1 MPKLKPWFHVVTPR
15 EDLREN
21 RPLDASEFAVNLD
34 LIRDGKARK
43 DYQDPERFFERT
55 YLTRNLRD
63 LAAQTARRLSGITV
77 ETSPVFNM
85 ATQFGGGKTHA
96 EALLYHLAQA
106 GPKAND
112 LQGVQTI
119 LQHAQV
125 KAVPKAATAIF
136 VGQKF
141 DPLTG
146 RGGTGGEPKRHT
158 PWGEIAWQL
167 GGAKAFDVVARHDEQ
182 GIAPGGDVIKA
193 FLPDGPA
200 LILMDELL
208 NYISRERQRKSGQ
221 SDQLYHFLQN
231 LSEEAQGCSNVVLC
245 VSIPASE
252 LEMTPEDHRDYE
264 AIKKLLDRLGKAV
277 IMSTET
283 EIAEIIRRRLFDWGG
298 LPDDAKITA
307 SSYAKW
313 VIEHKQMVGDFDVD
327 SAHDRFLASYPFHPA
342 LLSVFER
349 KWQSLPRFQKT
360 RGVLRLLALWVS
372 QAYSQ
377 GFKGAHADPL
387 IGLGTAPIEDP
398 YFRAAMF
405 EQLGN
410 NDLEGPVTT
419 DIAGKKEAHAIRLDR
434 EAANEI
440 KKTRL
445 HQKVATV
452 VLFESNGGTT
462 RAEATLPEIRL
473 AVAEPDLDIANVET
487 VIDGLSGSCYYLKS
501 VNNRYWFSLTPNL
514 NKLLTD
520 RRATIAKPA
529 IDERVKQVVQEVF
542 KAGPSLD
549 RVYFPDKTGQ
559 VPDHAALRLV
569 IMAPDQVH
577 SDSVTAKLMDQIV
590 REYGQS
596 GRTFKSALI
605 FVVPEASEALRE
617 EARRLLAYEDISG
630 DIETS
635 KRLDETQRKQL
646 EIDTKKAGRELKEV
660 VWRTYKN
667 VVRLAKDN
675 TLQGIDLGL
684 IHSSAAGSL
693 TELII
698 NRLSSQDEI
707 TQAVGPSKLIKYWPP
722 ALKEWT
728 TKAARDAFFSSP
740 ALPRL
745 LKPDAIKKTIA
756 DGVNQKLIAYAG
768 KTASGSYEPFVFEPS
783 SGVDES
789 DIEISD
795 EFVLLRA
802 KDAIGQTEPRRLTRI
817 EITPP
822 SASIKPGASVK
833 FSASGYDQH
842 GSHLG
847 DTSVTWS
854 ATGGTI
860 DQEGRFSAE
869 EIGNVRVEARS
880 DSFVGTATISVQ
892 TAPPPPLL
900 PGKGCAWQGTVPP
913 QKWMNFYTKVLS
925 PLVSTT
931 PGLKLQVQFEV
942 PPGDSAIEAKVEA
955 AKAALRD
962 LGLPEDVQMR

>member
-1 MPKLKPWFHVVTPR
+1 M
-15 EDLREN
+15 
-21 RPLDASEFAVNLD
+21 
-34 LIRDGKARK
+34 
-43 DYQDPERFFERT
+43 
-55 YLTRNLRD
+55 
-63 LAAQTARRLSGITV
+63 
-77 ETSPVFNM
+77 
-85 ATQFGGGKTHA
+85 
-96 EALLYHLAQA
+96 
-106 GPKAND
+106 
-112 LQGVQTI
+112 
-119 LQHAQV
+119 
-125 KAVPKAATAIF
+125 
-136 VGQKF
+136 
-141 DPLTG
+141 
-146 RGGTGGEPKRHT
+146 
-158 PWGEIAWQL
+158 
-167 GGAKAFDVVARHDEQ
+167 VARHDEQ

-231 LSEEAQGCSNVVLC
+231 LSEEAHGCSNVVLC

-419 DIAGKKEAHAIRLDR
+419 DIAGKKEAHAIRLNR
-434 EAANEI
+434 EAASEI
-440 KKTRL
+440 KKKRL
-445 HQKVATV
+445 HQKMATV

-487 VIDGLSGSCYYLKS
+487 VLDGLNASCYYLKS

-520 RRATIAKPA
+520 RRATIKKPA

-559 VPDHAALRLV
+559 VPDRPALMLA
-569 IMAPDQVH
+569 IMAPDQLH
-577 SDSVTAKLMDQIV
+577 GDSATTKLMDQIV

-596 GRTFKSALI
+596 GRTFI
-605 FVVPEASEALRE
+605 F
-617 EARRLLAYEDISG
+617 D
-630 DIETS
+630 
-635 KRLDETQRKQL
+635 
-646 EIDTKKAGRELKEV
+646 
-660 VWRTYKN
+660 
-667 VVRLAKDN
+667 
-675 TLQGIDLGL
+675 
-684 IHSSAAGSL
+684 
-693 TELII
+693 
-698 NRLSSQDEI
+698 
-707 TQAVGPSKLIKYWPP
+707 
-722 ALKEWT
+722 
-728 TKAARDAFFSSP
+728 
-740 ALPRL
+740 
-745 LKPDAIKKTIA
+745 
-756 DGVNQKLIAYAG
+756 
-768 KTASGSYEPFVFEPS
+768 PS

-802 KDAIGQTEPRRLTRI
+802 KDAIDRTEPRRLTRI
-817 EITPP
+817 ELTPP
-822 SASIKPGASVK
+822 SASIKPGDSIK
-833 FSASGYDQH
+833 FSAIGYDQH
-842 GSHLG
+842 GSPFG
-847 DTSVTWS
+847 DTNVTWS

-869 EIGNVRVEARS
+869 VIGNFRVEAWS

-892 TAPPPPLL
+892 TAPPPPPP

-942 PPGDSAIEAKVEA
+942 PPGDPTIDAKVDA
-955 AKAALRD
+955 AKAALRN
-962 LGLPEDVQMR
+962 LGLQEDVQMR